1 MSKTD
6 RLTLDMKYARIIEL
20 LSVKVGISYGD
31 AMNMFYNSPLFDLID
46 KGIAELY
53 CRSDLYLAEEI
64 IRMDKLSNKS

>member
-46 KGIAELY
+46 KGIAEL
-53 CRSDLYLAEEI
+53 L
-64 IRMDKLSNKS
+64 LSQ